1 MIRFGGPVFMGKER
15 AAGAGQSHGAKE
27 FDPVLLAKK
36 HKEKGFTAA
45 YVPQIDIK
53 DARLIK
59 ETREAFEKEKIILA
73 ESGYWENIM
82 DTDAETR
89 AFHRNKQLEAFYL
102 AEELGAVCSIN
113 IFGSY
118 CHGNGNSQHKALNFS
133 DEAFEAAVDMARYFI
148 DTVKPKTAYFVYEI
162 FPFDIV
168 DTPENIERL
177 IRVVDRKQ
185 FGAHFD
191 LVNLINSPRAYF
203 SSGNIAKECVRRF
216 GDRIVSCHVKDI
228 KIKEPSISV
237 ILEEVVSGT
246 GNLDLKEFMRQVEGL
261 SRPIPFMM
269 EHLNDEEE
277 YDIAAAN
284 IRKTG
289 KDLGLKL

>member
-1 MIRFGGPVFMGKER
+1 MIKLGGPVFTGKEK
-15 AAGAGQSHGAKE
+15 AAGAGQSHGAKD

-59 ETREAFEKEKIILA
+59 ETREVFKKEKIILA

-89 AFHRNKQLEAFYL
+89 AFHRLKQLEAFYL
-102 AEELGAVCSIN
+102 AEELGAVCSLN

-118 CHGNGNSQHKALNFS
+118 CHGNGNSQHRALNFS

-148 DTVKPKTAYFVYEI
+148 DTVKPKTACFAYEI

-168 DTPENIERL
+168 DSPESIERL
-177 IRVVDRKQ
+177 IRAVDRRQ
-185 FGAHFD
+185 FGAHLD

-203 SSGNIAKECVRRF
+203 SSGDLAKECVRRF
-216 GDRIVSCHVKDI
+216 GDKIVSCHVKDI
-228 KIKEPSISV
+228 KMKEPSISV

-246 GNLDLKEFMRQVEGL
+246 GNLDLKEFMRQIEGL

-269 EHLNDEEE
+269 EHLKDEKE

-289 KDLGLKL
+289 KELGITL